1 MPRRNVIF
9 FCGISFFF
17 GSLIMMF
24 KQLDHQQGGRD
35 IVLRESNGNMVAMN
49 SRLGMLEAELKESKL
64 TMDKV

>member
-1 MPRRNVIF
+1 
-9 FCGISFFF
+9 
-17 GSLIMMF
+17 MMF